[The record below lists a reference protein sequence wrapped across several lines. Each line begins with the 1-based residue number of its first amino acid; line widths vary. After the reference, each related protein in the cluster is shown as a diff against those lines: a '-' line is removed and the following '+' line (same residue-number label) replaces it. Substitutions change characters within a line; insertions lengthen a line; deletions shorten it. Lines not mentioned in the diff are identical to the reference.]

1 MIKTEDFFNLLEH
14 GCPFRDVIA
23 HNPTTYVQ
31 RERATE
37 EIIVASKVT
46 TPWDPTLVHA
56 FINDM

>member
-23 HNPTTYVQ
+23 HNPTTYIQ
-31 RERATE
+31 QERATK
-37 EIIVASKVT
+37 EIIVT